1 MTWLLLSISLVPS
14 PARACPGG
22 PSASSE
28 PRTEGRVASE
38 EAAAHTATR
47 ASLIGANCSYSTGS
61 MARRVMDEGI
71 DWSAE
76 DRLARTSNDHQ
87 NHVAAPFVL
96 SGDPAVHIVASELLQ
111 LVPDPDATPPL
122 LALSGRSLEVDGVR
136 YVVLTAFRV
145 VQE

>member
-1 MTWLLLSISLVPS
+1 MSWLLLSLSLVPS

-22 PSASSE
+22 PSANSE
-28 PRTEGRVASE
+28 PRTEGHVISE

-47 ASLIGANCSYSTGS
+47 ASLIGSNCSYSTGS
-61 MARRVMDEGI
+61 MARRIMDEGT

-96 SGDPAVHIVASELLQ
+96 LGDPAVHIVASELLQ
-111 LVPDPDATPPL
+111 LVPEPGASPPRL
-122 LALSGRSLEVDGVR
+122 ELTGRSLEVDGVR